1 MSTDL
6 AALVGESYE
15 RAYTDMVR
23 VQQLTELEEVIA
35 YQRAAVKK
43 ATAVAAQTQAATAAA
58 LVAAAAGG
66 ADGSSAAAIAAAAA
80 AGGGVVANGVGG
92 VGAAAGGGA
101 GGADAQMQFIRGL
114 WRRRLMGVQ
123 RNVEVWQSLFSVRNL
138 VVPMHEGER
147 PSF

>member
-35 YQRAAVKK
+35 YQRSASKK
-43 ATAVAAQTQAATAAA
+43 AASLTTQQQQAAAAA
-58 LVAAAAGG
+58 IAGG
-66 ADGSSAAAIAAAAA
+66 ADGSSAAALAAAVSNGSLS
-80 AGGGVVANGVGG
+80 GGGASG
-92 VGAAAGGGA
+92 VGAAA
-101 GGADAQMQFIRGL
+101 ADAQMQFIRGL

-138 VVPMHEGER
+138 VVPMHEGECGA
-147 PSF
+147 